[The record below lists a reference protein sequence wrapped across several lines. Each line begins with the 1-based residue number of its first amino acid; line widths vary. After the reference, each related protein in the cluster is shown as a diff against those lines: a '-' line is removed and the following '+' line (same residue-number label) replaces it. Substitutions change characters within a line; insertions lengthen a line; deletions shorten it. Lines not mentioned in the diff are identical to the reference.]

1 MVVFSSPVRQQDNP
15 NTLKIPDNVGVV
27 QETVLLYEKQ
37 RTFDARQVLRRKASS
52 DPNPIN
58 LPTRG
63 QRQQHP
69 VDKATNLGR
78 LLAFLAHPELG
89 VRCLIDTIRY
99 FRPAYRHAVAVLKND
114 KRESVTAVTLCRIG
128 KSYSARECAPKYQ
141 VCGLRRT

>member
-1 MVVFSSPVRQQDNP
+1 MVVCSSPVRQQDNP

-27 QETVLLYEKQ
+27 QGTVLLYEKQ

-78 LLAFLAHPELG
+78 AHSCELTCAC
-89 VRCLIDTIRY
+89 R
-99 FRPAYRHAVAVLKND
+99 RPTGLSGWACETRTQ
-114 KRESVTAVTLCRIG
+114 KR
-128 KSYSARECAPKYQ
+128 
-141 VCGLRRT
+141 RRKISL